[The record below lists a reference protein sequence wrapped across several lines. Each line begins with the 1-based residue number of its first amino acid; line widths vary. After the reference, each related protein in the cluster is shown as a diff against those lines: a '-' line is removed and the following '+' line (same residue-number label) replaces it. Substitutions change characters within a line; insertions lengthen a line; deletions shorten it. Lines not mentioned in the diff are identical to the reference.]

1 MLTTTSAA
9 FAKNSVTC
17 ASECDGVET
26 GQEEADLGLET
37 KEARREGGRGD
48 GGGRQ
53 RRWSR
58 EGERQRVFL
67 FFYY

>member
-37 KEARREGGRGD
+37 KGARREGGRGD
-48 GGGRQ
+48 GAGR
-53 RRWSR
+53 
-58 EGERQRVFL
+58 ERGKG
-67 FFYY
+67 FFYFFIINLQLM

>member
-37 KEARREGGRGD
+37 KGARREGGRGD
-48 GGGRQ
+48 GAGR
-53 RRWSR
+53 
-58 EGERQRVFL
+58 ERGKGFYFFIFL
-67 FFYY
+67 LLIYS